1 MNAAIV
7 MIILTA
13 LPDGGVSSSFV
24 NVDTLQSCETRLQ
37 RIRPVLETGKV
48 ELKLAGCF
56 RSDLRFDYFDHDRPA
71 DAARFSFLV
80 EVKNDAADISKF
92 DDPLACE
99 HAMAQKRLRQDH
111 QAWCATSTQDFTSV
125 DTR

>member
-48 ELKLAGCF
+48 DLKLAGCF
-56 RSDLRFDYFDHDRPA
+56 HSDLQFDYFDHDPPA
-71 DAARFSFLV
+71 DAARFNFLV
-80 EVKNDAADISKF
+80 TVTGNAADISKF
-92 DDPLACE
+92 DDPLACQQALAE
-99 HAMAQKRLRQDH
+99 RRLQQDH
-111 QAWCATSTQDFTSV
+111 QAWCTKSTQDFSSV